1 MNFAPVVPFEPSV
14 DRLLYLNLTA
24 GNTDITDTLVND
36 TDLFT
41 AYIDHCLVQSG
52 ARYAIGGYDEHR
64 TVYSRSKV
72 FDGTDEPRRLHLGID
87 IWGMAGTPLFAPMS
101 GTIHSFAFHETYGDY
116 GAVIILEHQLNG
128 EKIHSLYGHLSLG
141 DLDGLYEGK
150 PVETGEQIAHF
161 GMPEENGHWPPH
173 LHFQLIKDMQGM
185 KGDYPGVCKFSER
198 EKYLANCPDPS
209 MILQDTFT
217 EG

>member
-1 MNFAPVVPFEPSV
+1 MFHPIVPF
-14 DRLLYLNLTA
+14 DITTDHLYQLNLTA
-24 GNTDITDTLVND
+24 SNSEVTDALVND
-36 TDLFT
+36 TQLFSE
-41 AYIDHCLVQSG
+41 YIEHCLAHAG

-72 FDGTDEPRRLHLGID
+72 FDGVDEPRRLHLGTD
-87 IWGMAGTPLFAPMS
+87 IWGSAGTPVFAPMD
-101 GTIHSFAFHETYGDY
+101 GAIHSFGFHEAYGDY
-116 GAVIILEHQLNG
+116 GAVIIMQHQLNG
-128 EKIHSLYGHLSLG
+128 ELIYSLYGHLSFG

-150 PVETGEQIAHF
+150 PVEASEQIAHF

-198 EKYLANCPDPS
+198 ENYLTNCPDPAF
-209 MILQDTFT
+209 ILKYTFST
-217 EG
+217 